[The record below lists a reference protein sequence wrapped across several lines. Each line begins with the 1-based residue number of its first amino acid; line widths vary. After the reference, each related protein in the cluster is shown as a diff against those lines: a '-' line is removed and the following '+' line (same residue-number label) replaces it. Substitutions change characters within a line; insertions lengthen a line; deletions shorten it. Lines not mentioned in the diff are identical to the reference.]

1 MVAKNLAGCSVSE
14 ASFPALGFPPAASRF
29 SFVSFIEITAI
40 SALANTAFKKIKT
53 ICSKYHIPFI
63 INDNVAVALAVDS
76 DGIHIGQDDQP
87 VKRVRKIIGPHKIIG
102 VSAHNLKEALAAKED
117 GADYLGVGA
126 MFNTSTKDDATA
138 VSFTQLHE
146 ITTKIGLPV
155 VAIGGINQDNCLLLK
170 GTKIDGIAVVSA
182 IMSAP
187 DIKKQ
192 PLN

>member
-1 MVAKNLAGCSVSE
+1 M
-14 ASFPALGFPPAASRF
+14 
-29 SFVSFIEITAI
+29 
-40 SALANTAFKKIKT
+40 
-53 ICSKYHIPFI
+53 
-63 INDNVAVALAVDS
+63 AVDS

-126 MFNTSTKDDATA
+126 MFNTSTKDDAIA

-187 DIKKQ
+187 DIKEAAAK
-192 PLN
+192 LKAHARGIYD